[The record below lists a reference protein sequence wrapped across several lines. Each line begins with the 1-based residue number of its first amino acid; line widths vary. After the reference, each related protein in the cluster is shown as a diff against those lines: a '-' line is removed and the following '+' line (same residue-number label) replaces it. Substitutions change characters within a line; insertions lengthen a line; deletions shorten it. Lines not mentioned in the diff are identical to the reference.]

1 MAFQLEA
8 MLIERNGGIGGGGKQ
23 WINLGVVPEIDPNRN
38 LWIAIPAAPGAIA
51 GGSGRAGGDSSFVG
65 ASGQA
70 PGVASRFRFRRRSWR
85 GRWRLRLIWFNT
97 DTGTARSYW
106 P

>member
-70 PGVASRFRFRRRSWR
+70 PGVASCGGGGSAS
-85 GRWRLRLIWFNT
+85 G
-97 DTGTARSYW
+97 GGHGGAGGGSG
-106 P
+106 